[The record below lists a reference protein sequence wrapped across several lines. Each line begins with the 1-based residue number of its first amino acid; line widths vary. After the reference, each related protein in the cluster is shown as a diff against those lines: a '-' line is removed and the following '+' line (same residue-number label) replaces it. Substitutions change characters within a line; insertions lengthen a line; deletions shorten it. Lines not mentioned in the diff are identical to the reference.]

1 MKRVCVGCEPAERR
15 VPSLGLDVR
24 AHVLSNRMASETY
37 HEPYELLSAPTRD
50 RHRAITTLIEEL
62 EAIDWY
68 QQRAD
73 VCENE
78 ELRAVLIHNK
88 NEEVEHAMMTLEWIR
103 RNYPEFDANI
113 RTYVPSTGKIT
124 EVEVVNRE
132 TNGVAG
138 DSAAPGGSLGIG
150 SLKGGR

>member
-1 MKRVCVGCEPAERR
+1 
-15 VPSLGLDVR
+15 
-24 AHVLSNRMASETY
+24 MASETY
-37 HEPYELLSAPTRD
+37 HEPYELISPPTRD

-73 VCENE
+73 VCADE

-88 NEEVEHAMMTLEWIR
+88 NEEIEHAMMTLEWIR

-124 EVEVVNRE
+124 EVEVVNRD
-132 TNGVAG
+132 TNGVPGNGAATG
-138 DSAAPGGSLGIG
+138 GSASSGSLGIG
-150 SLKGGR
+150 SLKGG

>member
-1 MKRVCVGCEPAERR
+1 VQGA
-15 VPSLGLDVR
+15 GLDGR
-24 AHVLSNRMASETY
+24 AHVLSNRMASDTY

-73 VCENE
+73 VCADED
-78 ELRAVLIHNK
+78 LRAVLIHNK
-88 NEEVEHAMMTLEWIR
+88 NEEIEHAMMTLEWIR

-124 EVEVVNRE
+124 EVEVGNRE
-132 TNGVAG
+132 TNGVPGNGAASG
-138 DSAAPGGSLGIG
+138 ASATPGSLGIG